1 MPCSSLEGRS
11 IREVKKTNK
20 KKTPWWHGPKGVYEI
35 FLSKFFKALG
45 GTSVL
50 LVNIFKKEDQRLCS
64 SHREIVLFGHLD
76 KVYTKV

>member
-11 IREVKKTNK
+11 IREVKKQT

-35 FLSKFFKALG
+35 FLSKFVKAMG
-45 GTSVL
+45 GTSGL
-50 LVNIFKKEDQRLCS
+50 LVTIFKKEDQRLCS
-64 SHREIVLFGHLD
+64 SHREIVLFGHPD